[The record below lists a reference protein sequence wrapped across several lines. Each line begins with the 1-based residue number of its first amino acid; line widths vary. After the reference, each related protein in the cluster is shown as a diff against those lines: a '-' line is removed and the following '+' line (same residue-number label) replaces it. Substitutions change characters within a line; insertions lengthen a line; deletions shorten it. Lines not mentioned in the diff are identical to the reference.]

1 MQVRVASGTPSGT
14 TLRLQQYGGGGI
26 FGDTPGPSIV
36 TTADGWHFD
45 RP

>member
-26 FGDTPGPSIV
+26 FGDTTGPSIV